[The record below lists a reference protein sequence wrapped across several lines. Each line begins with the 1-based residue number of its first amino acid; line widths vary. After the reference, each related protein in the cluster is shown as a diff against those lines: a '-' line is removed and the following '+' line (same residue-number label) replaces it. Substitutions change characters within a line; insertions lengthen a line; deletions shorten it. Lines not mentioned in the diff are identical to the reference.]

1 MLYEIFPFP
10 YAPLI
15 ATLVW
20 AVGIGLVGH
29 FVVFRLRLFDSL
41 LKAPMAPPF
50 MALPAI
56 LFAFLL
62 AFMASAAWQNISL
75 ARASLVNEHT
85 TLARAATVPIGPA
98 AAKQQMQAGL
108 KAYATAVLDDEW
120 TRRYNESA
128 SPEATAALDSLSAGI
143 WAIASQ
149 CKGPGAG
156 ADCTSDL
163 AVSTYLKALD
173 DLRSAREERLSLG
186 YQGTLRL
193 KWVLGIMLAIAT
205 ALSIAAIHRTSE
217 RTAAISQVL
226 FCFSIWMT
234 FAMVALHI
242 QPYRGPDALSPDVLQ
257 EIRAKL

>member
-10 YAPLI
+10 YAPLV

-20 AVGIGLVGH
+20 AVGVGLIGHLA
-29 FVVFRLRLFDSL
+29 VFRLRVFDSL
-41 LKAPMAPPF
+41 LKAPIAPPF

-56 LFAFLL
+56 LYAFLL

-75 ARASLVNEHT
+75 ARTSLVNEHT
-85 TLARAATVPIGPA
+85 ALARIAAVPIGPT

-108 KAYATAVLDDEW
+108 KRYVSAVIDDEW
-120 TRRYNESA
+120 AKRYNESA
-128 SPEATAALDSLSAGI
+128 SADAGAALDALSTGI
-143 WAIASQ
+143 WTLASQ
-149 CKGPGAG
+149 CRGQAG
-156 ADCTSDL
+156 ADCTSEL
-163 AVSTYLKALD
+163 AVSTYIKALD

-193 KWVLGIMLAIAT
+193 KWVLGIVLAIAT
-205 ALSIAAIHRTSE
+205 ALSIAAIHRLNE
-217 RTAAISQVL
+217 RTAAICQVM
-226 FCFSIWMT
+226 FCLSIWMT

-257 EIRAKL
+257 EVRAKL

>member
-10 YAPLI
+10 YAPLV
-15 ATLVW
+15 ATLLWSV
-20 AVGIGLVGH
+20 VIGLIGH
-29 FVVFRLRLFDSL
+29 FAVFRLRVFDSL
-41 LKAPMAPPF
+41 LKAPVAPPF

-75 ARASLVNEHT
+75 ARTSLVNEHT
-85 TLARAATVPIGPA
+85 ALARAAAIPIGPA
-98 AAKQQMQAGL
+98 AARQQMQAGL
-108 KAYATAVLDDEW
+108 KRYVSAVIDDEW
-120 TRRYNESA
+120 ARRHNESA
-128 SPEATAALDSLSAGI
+128 SPDAGAAMDSLSTGI
-143 WAIASQ
+143 WALASQ
-149 CKGPGAG
+149 CHGQGG

-163 AVSTYLKALD
+163 AVSTYIKALD

-193 KWVLGIMLAIAT
+193 RWVLGMMLAIAT
-205 ALSIAAIHRTSE
+205 ALSIAAIHRSNE
-217 RTAAISQVL
+217 RTAAISQVM